1 VASITRASRA
11 QRVDKQLQVER
22 ALLRAT
28 EQLLDSGL
36 SFTELSVEQLSRQA
50 GIARSTFYIYFADK
64 GALVQR
70 LAARVTEELM
80 EACNGWWRIADTAR
94 QDDLGDAML
103 DVLDVYDRHRSVMRA
118 LVETSSYDADSE
130 KAFKELL
137 GGVLKGSRVA
147 HDRILDAGRLR
158 EGVARE
164 VAEALTLMV
173 DAVCYQ
179 LGRGATPQR
188 RRALAQALA
197 HVVWHTM
204 YEPDKKSH
212 K

>member
-1 VASITRASRA
+1 MRSVASITRASRA

-80 EACNGWWRIADTAR
+80 AACNGWWRIADTAR
-94 QDDLGDAML
+94 PEDLADAML

-118 LVETSSYDADSE
+118 LVETSSYDADDQRCS
-130 KAFKELL
+130 KRTRAAPPTSVTARSF
-137 GGVLKGSRVA
+137 A
-147 HDRILDAGRLR
+147 TTFMGRLNMR
-158 EGVARE
+158 ARSAIQRLRSSRAMRAPE
-164 VAEALTLMV
+164 
-173 DAVCYQ
+173 
-179 LGRGATPQR
+179 RRTPWNFC
-188 RRALAQALA
+188 A
-197 HVVWHTM
+197 
-204 YEPDKKSH
+204 
-212 K
+212 

>member
-1 VASITRASRA
+1 MASITRAARA
-11 QRVDKQLQVER
+11 QRVDKQAQVER
-22 ALLRAT
+22 SLLRAT

-64 GALVQR
+64 GALVQK
-70 LAARVTEELM
+70 LAAQVTQELM
-80 EACNGWWRIADTAR
+80 AACEGWWSIADTAGL
-94 QDDLGDAML
+94 DDLADAML
-103 DVLDVYDRHRSVMRA
+103 GVLEVYDRHRSVMRA
-118 LVETSSYDADSE
+118 LVETSAYDGSSE
-130 KAFKELL
+130 KAFKDML
-137 GGVLKGSRVA
+137 GGVLKGSRGA

-158 EGVARE
+158 PGVARE

-179 LGRGATPQR
+179 LGRGAAPQR

-197 HVVWHTM
+197 HVVWHAM
-204 YEPDKKSH
+204 YQPGKTAA
-212 K
+212 